1 MQDETA
7 HGEQL
12 PELQRSPELQLSPA
26 PRSPTPRSVAKA
38 ERRAAIL
45 AASARLFAALGF
57 NGVTIEDLGAA
68 TGVSG
73 PAIYRHFSSKQAVLA
88 ALLVGVSDDL
98 VGGGRA
104 VVDTAP
110 DAASALRALVAF
122 HVDFA
127 LSQPDVIRVQD
138 RDLDSLSAADSH
150 AVRTLQRRYVELWVD
165 VLGALYPHAETGLL
179 RIRAHAVFGL
189 MNSTPYSTVAPA
201 AASGAGT
208 AAGADGPTQQ
218 SHGTVRALLEAMALG
233 ALTVDLE

>member
-1 MQDETA
+1 M

-12 PELQRSPELQLSPA
+12 REPQPSAAPRSTA

-45 AASARLFAALGF
+45 AESARLFAATGF

-73 PAIYRHFSSKQAVLA
+73 PAIYRHFNSKQAVLA

-138 RDLDSLSAADSH
+138 RDLDSLSEADSH
-150 AVRTLQRRYVELWVD
+150 AVRALQRRYVELWVD
-165 VLGALYPHAETGLL
+165 ALGTLYPHAETGLL
-179 RIRAHAVFGL
+179 RIRAHAAFGL
-189 MNSTPYSTVAPA
+189 MNSTPYSTVSPA
-201 AASGAGT
+201 AASK
-208 AAGADGPTQQ
+208 AAVALQPLPAH
-218 SHGTVRALLEAMALG
+218 STVRALLEAMALG